1 MAFPLEPQEGLVAPS
16 ASERKSR
23 RQFMGGILQELAELE
38 ERLRQGGGPGRIERQ
53 RAAGKLLARE
63 RVAALLDDGERLL
76 ELGLLVAHD
85 SHGGDAPAAGVVTG
99 IGRVGGRPVAVMAN
113 DATVKA
119 GSWFPETVAKILRIQ
134 DVAMR
139 CGIPIV
145 YLVDSAGIFL
155 PLQHGTFPGRHGG
168 ARIFHNCSR
177 MRRHLRVPQISAVMG
192 PCIAGGAYLPALS
205 DVILMVE
212 GTSFMGLGGPN
223 LVQGAIGK
231 QVEAEEL
238 GGAAMHTGRSGVA
251 HYRVGTD
258 AECLERIRM
267 LLLDLPRAPA
277 ANNGA
282 TEPVDSGSL
291 DDLLPQ
297 NRRLP
302 YDMHALVRRVVDRD
316 GCVEFMADY
325 APELLCANVRVNG
338 WPVGLLANRRGLFQ
352 SGGKAR
358 IGAILYAETARKA
371 AEFVEKCNRQGHP
384 LVYLQDV
391 SGFMVGPEAEQ
402 AGIIR
407 AGAAMVEA
415 MSTTTV
421 PKIVVTLRHASGAG
435 YYAMA
440 GQGFDPDFIFSW
452 PTARVGVMEGESAV
466 QALFAAELRRIAES
480 GEVPSEDLEEAITK
494 TRNEYERTSDA
505 KWCAARGHVD
515 AIIRPDQTRAVLTAC
530 LEAVSGNGYGAIP
543 RYRNSDS
550 ALSARG

>member
-1 MAFPLEPQEGLVAPS
+1 MAFPLEPQEGLAAPS

-23 RQFMGGILQELAELE
+23 RHFMSGMLRELAELQ

-63 RVAALLDDGERLL
+63 RVAALLDDDEQLL

-85 SHGGDAPAAGVVTG
+85 SHGGEAPAAGVVTG

-177 MRRHLRVPQISAVMG
+177 MRRHLRIPQISAVMG

-231 QVEAEEL
+231 QVDAEEL

-258 AECLERIRM
+258 TECLERIRT
-267 LLLDLPRAPA
+267 LLLDLPGAPA
-277 ANNGA
+277 ANNRG

-291 DDLLPQ
+291 DDILPQ

-302 YDMHALVRRVVDRD
+302 YDTHEVIRRLVDRD
-316 GCVEFMADY
+316 GCVEFMSDY
-325 APELLCANVRVNG
+325 APELLCANVRISG

-466 QALFAAELRRIAES
+466 QALFAAELRRIADS
-480 GEVPSEDLEEAITK
+480 GDVPSEDLEEAITR

-530 LEAVSGNGYGAIP
+530 LEAASGNCYGAIP
-543 RYRNSDS
+543 RHRNSDCPRPS
-550 ALSARG
+550 RG

>member
-119 GSWFPETVAKILRIQ
+119 GSWFPETVAKTLRIQ

-258 AECLERIRM
+258 AECLERIRT
-267 LLLDLPRAPA
+267 LLLDLPRSPA
-277 ANNGA
+277 ANSGA

-291 DDLLPQ
+291 DDILPQ

-325 APELLCANVRVNG
+325 APELLCANVRVGG

-352 SGGKAR
+352 AGGKAR